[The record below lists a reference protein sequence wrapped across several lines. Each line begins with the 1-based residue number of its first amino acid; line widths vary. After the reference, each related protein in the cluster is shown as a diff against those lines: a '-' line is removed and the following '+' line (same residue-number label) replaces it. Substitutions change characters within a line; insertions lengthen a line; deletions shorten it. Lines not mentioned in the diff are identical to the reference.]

1 MSKFA
6 PMLASD
12 WREGKVKYPCLISP
26 KIDGV
31 RALNRNGKLLARS
44 LKSHEN
50 KHVTQTF
57 SLPEFHGFDGEMI
70 LGDNPVAPDL
80 CRLTSGAMRRH
91 DSVDTFKW
99 YLFDYVTEETEG
111 LPYIERMEKL
121 AEYLNGELKD
131 HPLRK
136 SLRVVASM
144 TVEDEEKMLWWDDYF
159 LNKGFEGSI
168 LRDPKGL
175 YKHGRSDG
183 KMQVWRIKRFIDAE
197 FTIQEV
203 IEGESNGNEAVTN
216 ELGRTERSTHQE
228 NMTPNGLV
236 GSFKGRLI
244 KDVLDPQSG
253 AIIIPADT
261 EIIVSAG
268 KLTHE
273 LRKYYFENKG
283 KIIGE
288 IGKFK
293 LFPKGTKDKPRFP
306 VFDSIR
312 SKEDM

>member
-1 MSKFA
+1 MTKFA

-50 KHVTQTF
+50 KHVTQVF

-91 DSVDTFKW
+91 DSVDTFTW
-99 YLFDYVTEETEG
+99 WLFDYVTEETEG
-111 LPYIERMEKL
+111 LPYMERMAALEKYVYCDL
-121 AEYLNGELKD
+121 AN
-131 HPLRK
+131 HPLIK
-136 SLRVVASM
+136 HIAIVATSLVHN
-144 TVEDEEKMLWWDDYF
+144 EKELLEKDSKYLDI
-159 LNKGFEGSI
+159 GFEGSI

-183 KMQVWRIKRFIDAE
+183 KMQVWRIKRFLDSEFIIDE
-197 FTIQEV
+197 I

-261 EIIVSAG
+261 EIVVSAG

-273 LRKYYFENKG
+273 LRKFYFENQSEV
-283 KIIGE
+283 IGQ